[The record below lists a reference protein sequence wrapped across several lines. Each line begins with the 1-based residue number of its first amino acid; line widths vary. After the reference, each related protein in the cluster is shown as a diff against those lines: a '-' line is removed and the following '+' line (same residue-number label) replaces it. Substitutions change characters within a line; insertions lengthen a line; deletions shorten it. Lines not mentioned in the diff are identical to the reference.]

1 MSSKYVLHKEL
12 RHKPNIKYYICIQTT
27 NVEFPECIWILIESA
42 ARALSYHPTP
52 YLVQCPLISL
62 YMWSPLV
69 SFTHHFLSTYGHVR
83 CGVNY

>member
-12 RHKPNIKYYICIQTT
+12 RNKPNVKYYICIQTT

-52 YLVQCPLISL
+52 YLVHVLSSPSTCGLLWSHLLTIS
-62 YMWSPLV
+62 
-69 SFTHHFLSTYGHVR
+69 
-83 CGVNY
+83 